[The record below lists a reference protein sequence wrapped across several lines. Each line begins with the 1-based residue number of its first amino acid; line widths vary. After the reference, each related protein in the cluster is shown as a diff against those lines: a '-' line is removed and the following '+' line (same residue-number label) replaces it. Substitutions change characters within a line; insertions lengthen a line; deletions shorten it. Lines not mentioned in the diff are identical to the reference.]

1 QLAITTTIHDAL
13 RTVVGGATQVGLGAV
28 VHDTASVTGQVAG
41 FDIGAVSFTLDAVSV
56 GTSGSADGSATA
68 RSVDSAPLAAG
79 SHTYNAN
86 GRGPGRGSGD
96 THAARPPAAGKQA

>member
-79 SHTYNAN
+79 SHTYNASGTGHSQN
-86 GRGPGRGSGD
+86 PGANRA
-96 THAARPPAAGKQA
+96 HQPPTACQKQ